1 MMEQKS
7 DLKAIINDI
16 IMAVHKESDFDKAAN
31 FMIEHN
37 LTIENIVP
45 NTYKLSIFDIAK
57 LCDSLI
63 NKVS

>member
-7 DLKAIINDI
+7 NFKAIINDI
-16 IMAVHKESDFDKAAN
+16 IIAIHKESDFEKAAN

-37 LTIENIVP
+37 LTIENIVH

-57 LCDSLI
+57 LCDTLI
-63 NKVS
+63 NKVN